1 MMLFVEHEE
10 RHSQTLEAMVKH
22 LNFVRLSANLVQVA
36 LWIELVFGMEV
47 ARGRSHDL

>member
-1 MMLFVEHEE
+1 MLFVEHEE
-10 RHSQTLEAMVKH
+10 RHSQTSEAMWKL

-47 ARGRSHDL
+47 ARGRPHDL